1 MLTLFQ
7 FKPSL
12 KKFAQALMA
21 HAQRSSFAH
30 PMHFDADRA
39 RILTGTNGDQI
50 VNLTNLHKQYCD
62 AARADRPRF
71 LEMCMAIL
79 RDTSL
84 PQRFEDVRANLLP
97 AVRARSYAESLRLS
111 ARFAGTAL
119 PGTSTAP
126 LGEDVV
132 TVIAV
137 DDADSMSIVT
147 AAQLDAWGVSFEAA
161 LDVAL
166 DNLRAI
172 LGGGFVRSPDGVMVG
187 DWNDAYDSSRLLL
200 SDVIHRAG
208 ISDPVAMIP
217 TRDSILLAPAG
228 DRRALLAM
236 LALASTASQEQ
247 GRTVSAAM
255 YHFRNSS
262 AEPYAPEDEEVARGL
277 ARLRQRYL
285 AEDYAEQKTLLD
297 DLHEKHDIDLFVA
310 SFMLAQDKHARHEFS
325 LCTWSEGVDAL
336 LPKSDRIALVRF
348 NDQGEAQRAGMYDWD
363 TVSAFA
369 GHLMTPEPDTYP
381 LRYRVRQ
388 FPDLTLL
395 EAH

>member
-21 HAQRSSFAH
+21 HAQHNRFAH

-39 RILTGTNGDQI
+39 RILTGANGEQI
-50 VNLTNLHKQYCD
+50 VNLANLYKQYCD
-62 AARADRPRF
+62 AARADRPRV
-71 LEMCMAIL
+71 LEMCMSLL
-79 RDTSL
+79 RDTS
-84 PQRFEDVRANLLP
+84 PPERFEDARANVLP
-97 AVRARSYAESLRLS
+97 AIRARSYAESLRLS
-111 ARFAGTAL
+111 SRLAGTAL
-119 PGTSTAP
+119 SGTSAAP
-126 LGEDVV
+126 LGDDVV
-132 TVIAV
+132 TMLVV
-137 DDADSMSIVT
+137 DDANSMSIVT
-147 AAQLDAWGVSFEAA
+147 AAQLDAWGMSFAEA
-161 LDVAL
+161 LDAAL

-172 LGGGFVRSPDGVMVG
+172 PGGGFARGPDGVMVG

-200 SDVIHRAG
+200 PDLVHRAG
-208 ISDPVAMIP
+208 IGDPVAMIP
-217 TRDSILLAPAG
+217 TRDSILLAPAA

-236 LALASTASQEQ
+236 LALASTAREEQ

-262 AEPYAPEDEEVARGL
+262 AQLYTPDNEEVARGL
-277 ARLRQRYL
+277 AQLRQRYL
-285 AEDYAEQKTLLD
+285 AEDYADQKTLLD
-297 DLHEKHDIDLFVA
+297 DLHDKHDIDLFVA
-310 SFMLAQDKHARHEFS
+310 SFMLVQDNHAREEFS

-348 NDQGEAQRAGMYDWD
+348 NEQGEAQRAGMYDWD
-363 TVSAFA
+363 TVSAVA

-381 LRYRVRQ
+381 IRYRVRQ

-395 EAH
+395 KAH

>member
-21 HAQRSSFAH
+21 HAQHNSFAH

-39 RILTGTNGDQI
+39 RILTGANGDQI
-50 VNLTNLHKQYCD
+50 VNLANLYKQYRD
-62 AARADRPRF
+62 AARADRPRV

-84 PQRFEDVRANLLP
+84 PQTFEEVRAKLLP
-97 AVRARSYAESLRLS
+97 AVRARSYAESVRLS
-111 ARFAGTAL
+111 ARLAGTAL
-119 PGTSTAP
+119 PGTSAAA
-126 LGEDVV
+126 LGDDVV

-147 AAQLDAWGVSFEAA
+147 AAQLDAWGVSFDEA
-161 LDVAL
+161 LDAAL

-172 LGGGFVRSPDGVMVG
+172 PGGGFARGPDGVMVG
-187 DWNDAYDSSRLLL
+187 DWSDAYDSSRLLL
-200 SDVIHRAG
+200 PDVVHRAG
-208 ISDPVAMIP
+208 IGDPVAMIP

-236 LALASTASQEQ
+236 LALADTARKEQ

-262 AEPYAPEDEEVARGL
+262 AEPYVPDDEEVARGL
-277 ARLRQRYL
+277 AQLRQRYL
-285 AEDYAEQKTLLD
+285 AEDYADQKTLLD
-297 DLHEKHDIDLFVA
+297 DLHDKHDIDLFVA
-310 SFMLAQDKHARHEFS
+310 SFMLVQDNHAREEFS

-348 NDQGEAQRAGMYDWD
+348 NEQGEAQRAGMYDWD
-363 TVSAFA
+363 TVSAVA

-381 LRYRVRQ
+381 IRYRVSQ

-395 EAH
+395 QAH

>member
-21 HAQRSSFAH
+21 HAQHNSFAH

-39 RILTGTNGDQI
+39 RILTGANGDQI
-50 VNLTNLHKQYCD
+50 VNLANLYKQYRD
-62 AARADRPRF
+62 AARADRPRV

-84 PQRFEDVRANLLP
+84 PQRFEEVRAKLLP
-97 AVRARSYAESLRLS
+97 AVRARSYAESVRLS
-111 ARFAGTAL
+111 ARLAGTAL
-119 PGTSTAP
+119 PGTSVAA
-126 LGEDVV
+126 LGDDVV

-147 AAQLDAWGVSFEAA
+147 AAQLDAWGVSFDEA
-161 LDVAL
+161 LDAAL

-172 LGGGFVRSPDGVMVG
+172 PGGGFARGPDGVMIG

-200 SDVIHRAG
+200 PDLVHRAG
-208 ISDPVAMIP
+208 IGDPVAMIP
-217 TRDSILLAPAG
+217 TRDGILLAPAG

-262 AEPYAPEDEEVARGL
+262 AEPYVPDDEEVARGL
-277 ARLRQRYL
+277 AQLRQRYL
-285 AEDYAEQKTLLD
+285 ADDYADQKTLLD
-297 DLHEKHDIDLFVA
+297 DLHDKHDIDLFVA
-310 SFMLAQDKHARHEFS
+310 SFVLVQDNHARQEFS

-348 NDQGEAQRAGMYDWD
+348 NEQGEAQRAGMYDWD
-363 TVSAFA
+363 TVSAVA

-381 LRYRVRQ
+381 IRYRVRQ

-395 EAH
+395 KVH

>member
-39 RILTGTNGDQI
+39 RILTGANGDQI
-50 VNLTNLHKQYCD
+50 VNLANLHKQYRD

-119 PGTSTAP
+119 PSTSAAS

-255 YHFRNSS
+255 YHFRNGS
-262 AEPYAPEDEEVARGL
+262 AQTYMPEDEEVARGL
-277 ARLRQRYL
+277 AQLRQRYL

>member
-21 HAQRSSFAH
+21 HAQHSSFAH

-39 RILTGTNGDQI
+39 RILTGANGDQI
-50 VNLTNLHKQYCD
+50 VNLANLHKQYCD

-111 ARFAGTAL
+111 ARLAGTAL
-119 PGTSTAP
+119 AGTSAAP

-132 TVIAV
+132 TVIVV
-137 DDADSMSIVT
+137 DDADSMSVVT
-147 AAQLDAWGVSFEAA
+147 ATQLDAWGVSFA
-161 LDVAL
+161 VAL
-166 DNLRAI
+166 DMALDHLRGMP
-172 LGGGFVRSPDGVMVG
+172 GGGFVRNLDGVMVG
-187 DWNDAYDSSRLLL
+187 DWNDAYDSSHLLL
-200 SDVIHRAG
+200 PDVIHRAG

-236 LALASTASQEQ
+236 LALAHTASEEQ

-255 YHFRNSS
+255 YHFRNGS
-262 AEPYAPEDEEVARGL
+262 AQTHTPEDEEVARGL
-277 ARLRQRYL
+277 AQLRQRYL
-285 AEDYAEQKTLLD
+285 AEDYADQKTLLD
-297 DLHEKHDIDLFVA
+297 DLHEKHDLDLFVA
-310 SFMLAQDKHARHEFS
+310 SFMLAQDNHARQEFS

-336 LPKSDRIALVRF
+336 LPKADRIALVRF
-348 NDQGEAQRAGMYDWD
+348 NEQGEAQRAGTYDWD
-363 TVSAFA
+363 TVSAVA
-369 GHLMTPEPDTYP
+369 GHLMTPQPDTYP
-381 LRYRVRQ
+381 IRYRVTQ
-388 FPDLTLL
+388 FPDLALL
-395 EAH
+395 KVH

>member
-1 MLTLFQ
+1 MLRLFQ

-12 KKFAQALMA
+12 KKFAEALMA
-21 HAQRSSFAH
+21 HAQRSNFAH

-62 AARADRPRF
+62 AAPADRPRF

-97 AVRARSYAESLRLS
+97 AVRARSYAESLGLS

-119 PGTSTAP
+119 PGTSAAP

-132 TVIAV
+132 TVIVV

-147 AAQLDAWGVSFEAA
+147 ATQLDAWGVSFA
-161 LDVAL
+161 VAL
-166 DNLRAI
+166 DMALDHLRGMP
-172 LGGGFVRSPDGVMVG
+172 GGGFVRNPDGVMVG

-200 SDVIHRAG
+200 PDVIHRAG

-236 LALASTASQEQ
+236 LALAHTASEEQ

-255 YHFRNSS
+255 YHFRNGS
-262 AEPYAPEDEEVARGL
+262 AQTYMPEDEEVARGL
-277 ARLRQRYL
+277 AQLRQRYL
-285 AEDYAEQKTLLD
+285 AEDYAAQKTLLD
-297 DLHEKHDIDLFVA
+297 DLHEKHDLDLFVA
-310 SFMLAQDKHARHEFS
+310 SFMLAQDNHARQEFS

-336 LPKSDRIALVRF
+336 LPKADRIALVRF
-348 NDQGEAQRAGMYDWD
+348 NEQGEAQRAGTYDWD
-363 TVSAFA
+363 TVSAVA
-369 GHLMTPEPDTYP
+369 GHLMTPDPDTYP
-381 LRYRVRQ
+381 IRYRVTQ

>member
-21 HAQRSSFAH
+21 HAQHSSFAH

-39 RILTGTNGDQI
+39 RILTGANGDQI
-50 VNLTNLHKQYCD
+50 VNLANLHKQYCD

-111 ARFAGTAL
+111 ARLAGTAL
-119 PGTSTAP
+119 AGTSAAP
-126 LGEDVV
+126 LGENVV
-132 TVIAV
+132 TVIVV

-147 AAQLDAWGVSFEAA
+147 ATQLDAWGVSFA
-161 LDVAL
+161 VAL
-166 DNLRAI
+166 DMALDHLRGMP
-172 LGGGFVRSPDGVMVG
+172 GGGFVRNPDGVMVG

-200 SDVIHRAG
+200 PDVIHRAG

-236 LALASTASQEQ
+236 LALAHTASEEQ

-255 YHFRNSS
+255 YHFRNGS
-262 AEPYAPEDEEVARGL
+262 AQTHTPEDEEVARGL
-277 ARLRQRYL
+277 AQLRQRYL
-285 AEDYAEQKTLLD
+285 AEDYADQKTLLD
-297 DLHEKHDIDLFVA
+297 DLHEKHDLDLFVA
-310 SFMLAQDKHARHEFS
+310 SFMLAQDNHARQEFS

-336 LPKSDRIALVRF
+336 LPKADRIALVRF
-348 NDQGEAQRAGMYDWD
+348 NEQGEAQRAGTYDWD
-363 TVSAFA
+363 TVSAVA

-381 LRYRVRQ
+381 IRYRVTQ
-388 FPDLTLL
+388 FPDLALL
-395 EAH
+395 KVH

>member
-21 HAQRSSFAH
+21 HAQHSSFAH

-39 RILTGTNGDQI
+39 RILTGANGDQI
-50 VNLTNLHKQYCD
+50 VNLINLHKQYCD

-111 ARFAGTAL
+111 ARLAGTAL
-119 PGTSTAP
+119 AGTSAAP

-132 TVIAV
+132 TVIVV

-147 AAQLDAWGVSFEAA
+147 ATQLDAWGVSFAVALGMA
-161 LDVAL
+161 LDH
-166 DNLRAI
+166 LRGMP
-172 LGGGFVRSPDGVMVG
+172 GGGFVRNPDGVMVG

-200 SDVIHRAG
+200 PDVIHRAG

-236 LALASTASQEQ
+236 LALAHTASEEQ

-255 YHFRNSS
+255 YHFRNGS
-262 AEPYAPEDEEVARGL
+262 AQTHNPEDEEVARGL
-277 ARLRQRYL
+277 AQLRQRYL
-285 AEDYAEQKTLLD
+285 AEDYADQKTLLD
-297 DLHEKHDIDLFVA
+297 DLHEKHDLDLFVA
-310 SFMLAQDKHARHEFS
+310 SFMLAQDNHARQEFS

-336 LPKSDRIALVRF
+336 LPKADRIALVRF
-348 NDQGEAQRAGMYDWD
+348 NEQGEAQRAGTYDWD
-363 TVSAFA
+363 TVSAVA

-381 LRYRVRQ
+381 IRYRVTQ
-388 FPDLTLL
+388 FPDLALL
-395 EAH
+395 KVH

>member
-21 HAQRSSFAH
+21 HAQHNSFAH

-39 RILTGTNGDQI
+39 RILTGANGDQI
-50 VNLTNLHKQYCD
+50 VNLANLYKQYRD
-62 AARADRPRF
+62 AARADRPRV

-84 PQRFEDVRANLLP
+84 PHTFEEVRAKLLP
-97 AVRARSYAESLRLS
+97 AVRARSYAESVRLS
-111 ARFAGTAL
+111 ARLAGTAL
-119 PGTSTAP
+119 PGTSAAA
-126 LGEDVV
+126 LGDDVV

-147 AAQLDAWGVSFEAA
+147 AAQFDAWGVSFDEA
-161 LDVAL
+161 LDAAL

-172 LGGGFVRSPDGVMVG
+172 PGGGFARGPDGVMVG

-200 SDVIHRAG
+200 PDVIHRAG
-208 ISDPVAMIP
+208 IGDPVAMIP

-236 LALASTASQEQ
+236 LAMADTARKEQ

-255 YHFRNSS
+255 YHFRNRS
-262 AEPYAPEDEEVARGL
+262 AQPYTPDDEEVARGL
-277 ARLRQRYL
+277 AQLRQRYL
-285 AEDYAEQKTLLD
+285 AEDYADQKTLLD
-297 DLHEKHDIDLFVA
+297 DLHDKHDIDLFVA
-310 SFMLAQDKHARHEFS
+310 SFMLVQDNHAREEFS

-348 NDQGEAQRAGMYDWD
+348 NEQGEAQRAGMYDWD
-363 TVSAFA
+363 AVSAVA

-381 LRYRVRQ
+381 IRYRVSQ

-395 EAH
+395 KAH

>member
-39 RILTGTNGDQI
+39 RILTGANGDQI
-50 VNLTNLHKQYCD
+50 VNLANLHKQYRD

-119 PGTSTAP
+119 PGTSAAP

-147 AAQLDAWGVSFEAA
+147 AAQLDAWGVSFAVA
-161 LDVAL
+161 LDAAL

-172 LGGGFVRSPDGVMVG
+172 PGGGFVRSADGVLVG

-200 SDVIHRAG
+200 PDLVHRAG
-208 ISDPVAMIP
+208 IGDPVAMIP

-381 LRYRVRQ
+381 IRYRVRQ

>member
-21 HAQRSSFAH
+21 HAQHSSFAH

-39 RILTGTNGDQI
+39 RILTGANGDQI
-50 VNLTNLHKQYCD
+50 VNLANLYKQYRD
-62 AARADRPRF
+62 AARADRPRV

-84 PQRFEDVRANLLP
+84 PQRFEEVRAKLLP
-97 AVRARSYAESLRLS
+97 AVRARSYAESVRLS
-111 ARFAGTAL
+111 ARLAGTAL
-119 PGTSTAP
+119 PGTSAAA
-126 LGEDVV
+126 LGDDVV

-147 AAQLDAWGVSFEAA
+147 AAQLDTWGVSFDEA
-161 LDVAL
+161 LDAAL

-172 LGGGFVRSPDGVMVG
+172 PGGGFARGPDGVMVG

-200 SDVIHRAG
+200 PDLVHRAG
-208 ISDPVAMIP
+208 IGDPVAMIP

-255 YHFRNSS
+255 YHFRNRG
-262 AEPYAPEDEEVARGL
+262 AQPYAPDDEEVARGL
-277 ARLRQRYL
+277 AQLRRRYL
-285 AEDYAEQKTLLD
+285 AEDYADQKTLLD
-297 DLHEKHDIDLFVA
+297 DLHDKHDIDLFVA
-310 SFMLAQDKHARHEFS
+310 SFMLVQDNHAREEFS

-348 NDQGEAQRAGMYDWD
+348 NEQGEAQRAGMYDWD
-363 TVSAFA
+363 TVSAVA

-381 LRYRVRQ
+381 IRYRVRQ

-395 EAH
+395 KVH

>member
-21 HAQRSSFAH
+21 HAQHNSFAH

-39 RILTGTNGDQI
+39 RILTGANGDQI
-50 VNLTNLHKQYCD
+50 VNLANLYKQYRD
-62 AARADRPRF
+62 AARADRPRV

-84 PQRFEDVRANLLP
+84 PQRFEEVRAKLLP
-97 AVRARSYAESLRLS
+97 AVRARSYAESVRLS
-111 ARFAGTAL
+111 ARLAGTAL
-119 PGTSTAP
+119 PGTSAAA
-126 LGEDVV
+126 LGDDVV

-137 DDADSMSIVT
+137 DDADSMCIVT
-147 AAQLDAWGVSFEAA
+147 AAQLDTWGVSFDEA
-161 LDVAL
+161 LDAAL

-172 LGGGFVRSPDGVMVG
+172 PGGGFVRDPDGVMVG

-200 SDVIHRAG
+200 PDLVHRAG
-208 ISDPVAMIP
+208 IGDPVAMIP

-236 LALASTASQEQ
+236 LAMADTARKEQ

-255 YHFRNSS
+255 YHFRNRG
-262 AEPYAPEDEEVARGL
+262 AQPYTPDDEEVARGL
-277 ARLRQRYL
+277 AQLRQRYL
-285 AEDYAEQKTLLD
+285 ADDYADQKTLLD
-297 DLHEKHDIDLFVA
+297 DLHDKHDIDLFVA
-310 SFMLAQDKHARHEFS
+310 SFMLVQDNHAREEFS

-348 NDQGEAQRAGMYDWD
+348 NEQGKAQRAGMYDWD
-363 TVSAFA
+363 TVSAVA
-369 GHLMTPEPDTYP
+369 RHLMTPEPDTYP
-381 LRYRVRQ
+381 IRYRVRQ

-395 EAH
+395 KVH

>member
-21 HAQRSSFAH
+21 HAQHSSFAH
-30 PMHFDADRA
+30 PMYFDADRA
-39 RILTGTNGDQI
+39 RILTGANGDQI

-84 PQRFEDVRANLLP
+84 PERFEDVRANLLP

-119 PGTSTAP
+119 PGTSAAP

-147 AAQLDAWGVSFEAA
+147 ATQLEAWGVSFAVA
-161 LDVAL
+161 SDVAL
-166 DNLRAI
+166 DNLRAMP
-172 LGGGFVRSPDGVMVG
+172 GGGFVRNPDGVMVG

-236 LALASTASQEQ
+236 LALAHTASEEQ

-255 YHFRNSS
+255 YHFRNGS
-262 AEPYAPEDEEVARGL
+262 AQTYVPEDEEVAHCL
-277 ARLRQRYL
+277 AQLRQRYL
-285 AEDYAEQKTLLD
+285 AEDYADQKTLLD
-297 DLHEKHDIDLFVA
+297 DLHEKHDLDLFVA
-310 SFMLAQDKHARHEFS
+310 SFMLAQDNHARQEFS

-336 LPKSDRIALVRF
+336 LPKADRIALVRF
-348 NDQGEAQRAGMYDWD
+348 NEQGEAQRAGTYDWD
-363 TVSAFA
+363 TVSAVA
-369 GHLMTPEPDTYP
+369 GHLMTPQPDTYP
-381 LRYRVRQ
+381 IRYRVTQ
-388 FPDLTLL
+388 FPDLALL
-395 EAH
+395 KVH